1 MENKIL
7 YNTLFLDRD
16 GVINVHRPGDYVKS
30 IAEFVFIDGVQEA
43 LRMLSPLFRHI
54 VIVTNQRGVE
64 KGIFSRQDLE
74 TIHRFMIESVAANGG
89 RIDRI
94 YVSTALV
101 DSHPDRKPNP
111 GMALQAKKD
120 FPDMDFANSRM
131 VGDSASDMLFAQN
144 AGIPAI
150 WIGNQSIPQQNNT
163 LPILAHYPDLITFAH
178 HISTLIDK

>member
-1 MENKIL
+1 MENKTL

-30 IAEFVFIDGVQEA
+30 VAEFVFIAGVQEA
-43 LRMLSPLFRHI
+43 LRILAPLFKYI
-54 VIVTNQRGVE
+54 VVVTNQRGVE
-64 KGIFSRQDLE
+64 KGLMSRNDLE
-74 TIHRFMIESVAANGG
+74 TIHRFMIASVAATGG

-94 YVSTALV
+94 YVSTALD

-111 GMALQAKKD
+111 GMAFQAQKE

-131 VGDSASDMLFAQN
+131 VGDSLSDMLFAQN
-144 AGIPAI
+144 AGIPAV
-150 WIGNQSIPQQNNT
+150 WIGNPSILQQNNA
-163 LPILAHYPDLITFAH
+163 LPVLAHYPDLITFAH